1 MIRRKYLRRIS
12 TINETRIKYL
22 LVVDKI
28 YEVTSINWLHFSSEA
43 KETDLK
49 ISDVLDSEVFNLED
63 FSDFKVRLVNGGVA
77 EIIDFEEWRG
87 KRRVKNSAFE
97 LVVSKAQS

>member
-1 MIRRKYLRRIS
+1 M
-12 TINETRIKYL
+12 
-22 LVVDKI
+22 VVDKI
-28 YEVTSINWLHFSSEA
+28 YEVTSINWLHFALEA
-43 KETDLK
+43 RETDLNVG
-49 ISDVLDSEVFNLED
+49 DVPDSEVFPLED

-77 EIIDFEEWRG
+77 KIIDFEEWRG